1 MNALLATAFLL
12 GIAGSAHCVG
22 MCGPIALAVPSPAPG
37 WRARLNSTLI
47 LNSGRLVTYMILGAA
62 FGAFGKALELAG
74 LQRTTTIVAGIIL
87 LISVIVPGLFERWSP
102 TGPIA
107 LFIGRMRSLL
117 ARNLKRTAPEA
128 LFLTGS
134 LNGLLP
140 CGLVYAAAVGAATFG
155 TVWQGALFMAL
166 FGLGTFPALIAL
178 RMSGSMLGSN
188 TRATLRKVSPVLVT
202 ALAVLMIL
210 RGLELGIPLISPL
223 PPEVAGTAIN
233 CH

>member
-1 MNALLATAFLL
+1 MNALLATAFIL

-37 WRARLNSTLI
+37 WRARLSSTLI
-47 LNSGRLVTYMILGAA
+47 LNSGRLLTYMLLGVA

-74 LQRTTTIVAGIIL
+74 LQRTTTIVAGTIL

-102 TGPIA
+102 TGSIA

-140 CGLVYAAAVGAATFG
+140 CGLVYAAALGAATFG
-155 TVWQGALFMAL
+155 TVWQRALFMAL
-166 FGLGTFPALIAL
+166 FGLGTWPALIAL
-178 RMSGSMLGSN
+178 RMSGSMLGTN
-188 TRATLRKVSPVLVT
+188 ARKMLRRASPVLVT
-202 ALAVLMIL
+202 TLAVLMIL
-210 RGLELGIPLISPL
+210 RGLELGIPLISP
-223 PPEVAGTAIN
+223 PPPTVAGTIIN